1 MLNAEN
7 RKLEIYY
14 FPDLLNAKIK
24 FVIDLRKLAAMS
36 GSYLV
41 WFEGLQQLWPL
52 DFSISLLP
60 TGRICFKINI
70 SFIILDQDL

>member
-7 RKLEIYY
+7 MKLDF

-24 FVIDLRKLAAMS
+24 FVIDLAAMS

-41 WFEGLQQLWPL
+41 RFEGIP
-52 DFSISLLP
+52 P
-60 TGRICFKINI
+60 TAMAP
-70 SFIILDQDL
+70 